1 MNKEEALVKLKNKLS
16 SLNKETV
23 EAIETLIPEIAETE
37 DEKIR
42 KEIINFLISTK
53 DVPNDQIET
62 IDKWIDWLG
71 HPGEGKTKTDAIKAA
86 AEKVTK
92 DKNKTIAFLK
102 EAGIMDKNGR
112 LAEMYRIEDPD
123 AYCKENCKGYQEC
136 GKCYAD
142 GRCCAY
148 IEAQKL
154 VRVLKML
161 TIPDD
166 IKTEWTAEDN
176 VMMSRIV
183 GYLKQDSN
191 EFPERSK
198 RIGEMIEWIKN
209 LCGKHTWTQDN
220 VENIAGL
227 CNHILDGDY
236 GELIEKE

>member
-1 MNKEEALVKLKNKLS
+1 MNKEEALAKLKNKLPW
-16 SLNKETV
+16 LNKETV

-86 AEKVTK
+86 AEEITK

-123 AYCKENCKGYQEC
+123 AYSHDNGHS
-136 GKCYAD
+136 D
-142 GRCCAY
+142 RRR
-148 IEAQKL
+148 IEGQNDPPEGFHFISNQFCQHL
-154 VRVLKML
+154 YTSLK
-161 TIPDD
+161 
-166 IKTEWTAEDN
+166 
-176 VMMSRIV
+176 
-183 GYLKQDSN
+183 
-191 EFPERSK
+191 
-198 RIGEMIEWIKN
+198 
-209 LCGKHTWTQDN
+209 
-220 VENIAGL
+220 
-227 CNHILDGDY
+227 
-236 GELIEKE
+236 